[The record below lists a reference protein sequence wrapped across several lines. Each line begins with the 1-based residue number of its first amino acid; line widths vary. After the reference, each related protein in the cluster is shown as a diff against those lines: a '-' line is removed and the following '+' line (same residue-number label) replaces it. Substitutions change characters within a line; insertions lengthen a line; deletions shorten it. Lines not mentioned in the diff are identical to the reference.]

1 MPGFNIIFIISIVI
15 FVLMFVFI
23 ISMIFSPKLRG
34 KMMSRQIKSLKYM
47 ADYSKDDIESA
58 MTTLGNVSV
67 NTKSNII
74 NENEY
79 KIKDIMDKSANMSKD
94 AITTT
99 VSAIKKGIKDNI
111 YCKHCGEL
119 IDKDSKFCKYC
130 GKEQ

>member
-1 MPGFNIIFIISIVI
+1 MPGFNIVMILSIVV
-15 FVLMFVFI
+15 FVLMFAFVITF
-23 ISMIFSPKLRG
+23 IFSPKLRG
-34 KMMSRQIKSLKYM
+34 KMMSKQVKSLRYM
-47 ADYSKDDIESA
+47 ADYSKDDLESA

-67 NTKSNII
+67 NTKSNIVNA
-74 NENEY
+74 NE
-79 KIKDIMDKSANMSKD
+79 DKLKEMADKTANISKD

-119 IDKDSKFCKYC
+119 IDKDSKFCKHC

>member
-15 FVLMFVFI
+15 FVLMFIFI

-111 YCKHCGEL
+111 YCKYCGEL